1 VDVSAQPAFAI
12 PAGAHPAPSVEAVHG
27 PSLSG
32 PVALQNVHGPPS
44 CLHWLLG
51 LLVVGLLVVGLL
63 VVGLEVVAGEVH
75 VIVLPSELQLKTGAP
90 AL

>member
-44 CLHWLLG
+44 CLHS
-51 LLVVGLLVVGLL
+51 LVML
-63 VVGLEVVAGEVH
+63 AEVH
-75 VIVLPSELQLKTGAP
+75 VIVLPSLLQLKSGADAP
-90 AL
+90 ASATAGT